1 MTSSTTAKKPVIALV
16 GRPNV
21 GKSTL
26 FNRFTRSRTALV
38 DFTPG
43 VTRDRRY
50 ATVDMA
56 GMPVDIIDTGGLE
69 DSDTRADISA
79 LVSRESMKAIEEADL
94 VFFLMDARQGLSP
107 VDQDISDRLR
117 TVRKPVFHVINKVD
131 NRHQELEAS
140 EFYALGVEKLYPVSA
155 AHGRGITALVEDA
168 CAALKQLGFSQT
180 DVLPQE
186 EEVSIDQEASSGPR
200 PELEDVV
207 TGEGESAE
215 APETTSSPIR
225 VSIIGRPNVGKS
237 SLLNRL
243 TGQERMIVADMPGT
257 TRDAVDTLLKRES
270 GNDIVFTDTA
280 GIRRKARVRN
290 KIEKFSIIK
299 AIDAIKDSDI
309 VLVVLDATEGI
320 TDQDQKLIGYT
331 EQYGKA
337 CITLY
342 NKFDLIHKDQHL
354 VKLRNTE
361 LLRAKRFIPYAPHL
375 TISALT
381 GRRVEKILPV
391 IDRIFENYNVT
402 CSTGKANRILQRALA
417 KRNPPISKGHHLKL
431 YYTTQVAV
439 KPPTFVIFANYPEKI
454 PDQYRRF
461 LVNRF
466 REELKLDDVPVRILF
481 RQRERRP

>member
-1 MTSSTTAKKPVIALV
+1 MTSDRSAKRATIALV

-50 ATVDMA
+50 AAVELA
-56 GMPVDIIDTGGLE
+56 GLPVNIIDTGGLE
-69 DSDTRADISA
+69 DSDTRADISS
-79 LVSRESMKAIEEADL
+79 LVSRESMKAIEEADA
-94 VFFLMDARQGLSP
+94 VFFLMDAREGLTP
-107 VDQDISDRLR
+107 VDQDIADRLR
-117 TVRKPVFHVINKVD
+117 IVKKPVFYIINKVD
-131 NRHQELEAS
+131 NRHQELAAS
-140 EFYALGVEKLYPVSA
+140 EFFALGVERLYPVSA
-155 AHGRGITALVEDA
+155 AHGRGIDALAEDA
-168 CAALKQLGFSQT
+168 RIQLEQLGFRNPYEESERESGQSDSDIEDREDRDSYT
-180 DVLPQE
+180 GPSETVLQE
-186 EEVSIDQEASSGPR
+186 PG
-200 PELEDVV
+200 
-207 TGEGESAE
+207 
-215 APETTSSPIR
+215 PIR

-237 SLLNRL
+237 SLLNRI

-257 TRDAVDTLLKRES
+257 TRDAVDTLLQRET
-270 GNDIVFTDTA
+270 GHDIVFTDTA
-280 GIRRKARVRN
+280 GIRRKARVRD

-342 NKFDLIHKDQHL
+342 NKFDLIQKDQRL
-354 VKLRNTE
+354 VKLRTTE
-361 LLRAKRFIPYAPHL
+361 LKRAKRFIPYAPHL
-375 TISALT
+375 NISALT
-381 GRRVEKILPV
+381 GKRVEKILPV
-391 IDRIFENYNVT
+391 IDRIFEHYNAT

-417 KRNPPISKGHHLKL
+417 RRNPPISKGHHLKL

-461 LVNRF
+461 LTNRF
-466 REELKLDDVPVRILF
+466 REELALDDVPVRILF

>member
-1 MTSSTTAKKPVIALV
+1 MTSRRTEKIPAIALV

-50 ATVDMA
+50 ASVELG

-69 DSDTRADISA
+69 DSETRADISS

-94 VFFLMDARQGLSP
+94 VFFLMDAREGLTP

-117 TVRKPVFHVINKVD
+117 SVEKPVFHVINKVD

-155 AHGRGITALVEDA
+155 AHGRGINSLVEDA
-168 CAALKQLGFSQT
+168 RTAMEQLGFT
-180 DVLPQE
+180 RTYAETQE
-186 EEVSIDQEASSGPR
+186 QKTPAQEGAVSDIETESESEADSG
-200 PELEDVV
+200 
-207 TGEGESAE
+207 
-215 APETTSSPIR
+215 PIR
-225 VSIIGRPNVGKS
+225 VSIVGRPNVGKS

-257 TRDAVDTLLKRES
+257 TRDAVDTLFQRKS
-270 GNDIVFTDTA
+270 GHDIVFTDTA
-280 GIRRKARVRN
+280 GIRRKARVRD

-337 CITLY
+337 CVTLY
-342 NKFDLIHKDQHL
+342 NKFDLIQKDQHL

-361 LLRAKRFIPYAPHL
+361 LGRAKRFIPYAPHL
-375 TISALT
+375 NISALT
-381 GRRVEKILPV
+381 GRRVDRIFPL
-391 IDRIFENYNVT
+391 IDLIFENYNVT

-417 KRNPPISKGHHLKL
+417 RRNPPISKGHHLKL
-431 YYTTQVAV
+431 YYTTQVAT

-466 REELKLDDVPVRILF
+466 REELGLDNVPVRILF